1 MPLDGRMRGIMPE
14 TTIFNKNN
22 IFQKFEVLKTNRNKR
37 YRYQEFLVEG
47 VRSLNEAVKNH
58 WDIHSFL
65 YNKNNLSDWAK
76 DMIRSV
82 PTKMNY
88 CLTAELMQELS
99 GKQDTSELMAVRS
112 EERRVGK
119 EC

>member
-1 MPLDGRMRGIMPE
+1 MEHRPE
-14 TTIFNKNN
+14 TNIFNKNN

-65 YNKNNLSDWAK
+65 YNKNNLSRIAGA
-76 DMIRSV
+76 
-82 PTKMNY
+82 NH
-88 CLTAELMQELS
+88 CAEIS
-99 GKQDTSELMAVRS
+99 AV
-112 EERRVGK
+112 
-119 EC
+119 

>member
-65 YNKNNLSDWAK
+65 YNKKFIRLGKRHDSLCSYKDELLSD
-76 DMIRSV
+76 
-82 PTKMNY
+82 
-88 CLTAELMQELS
+88 C
-99 GKQDTSELMAVRS
+99 
-112 EERRVGK
+112 
-119 EC
+119 